1 MLSSQSCAIADGTKV
16 ILTGGFGYRKK
27 VAVYDMSGFVENL
40 AELNIGRQYHG
51 CASFL
56 NEFNQ
61 RVGGDSDYSNVF

>member
-1 MLSSQSCAIADGTKV
+1 M
-16 ILTGGFGYRKK
+16 TGGFGYRKK

-40 AELNIGRQYHG
+40 PELNIGRQYHG

-61 RVGGDSDYSNVF
+61 RVGSNSDYSNVF